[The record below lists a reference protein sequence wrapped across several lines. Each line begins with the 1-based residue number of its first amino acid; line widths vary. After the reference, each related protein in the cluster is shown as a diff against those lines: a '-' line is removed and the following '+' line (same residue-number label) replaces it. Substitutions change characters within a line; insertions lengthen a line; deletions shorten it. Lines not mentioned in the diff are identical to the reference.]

1 MTTRTAILK
10 IMFYG
15 AISEYDAM
23 RLRKTIEARHYVS
36 NVSYETMSNFA
47 FFSAAL
53 TDVVSINELLIL
65 QTLLQNMVGVE
76 TVIAI

>member
-10 IMFYG
+10 VMCYG
-15 AISEYDAM
+15 TISEYDAM
-23 RLRKTIEARHYVS
+23 RMRKRLESCHYVAD
-36 NVSYETMSNFA
+36 VRWEAMSNFA

-53 TDVVSINELLIL
+53 TDVVSVNELSLL

-76 TVIAI
+76 IVVTI